1 VDTLCPSRSHAA
13 AASQAPH
20 LQVESLTV
28 ERGGRVLVRDLNLEV
43 PRGRFVAVIGP
54 SGAGKSTLLETLAG
68 MRPHHPGAITY
79 RCERQCLHAPCDFR
93 SRIGL
98 VFQQLH
104 LARNASAL
112 QNVLAGALPRHPWWR
127 TLAGFPA
134 SERSYAHRCLDSLG
148 LGPLRYR
155 LVRRLSGG
163 EQQRVAI
170 ARALV
175 QEPELILADEPVS
188 HLDTSLAERVLALLK
203 DETRRNARTVLCVL
217 HDLSLVDR
225 FADAVLSLTAGP
237 RAGWQ
242 WAPGHS

>member
-1 VDTLCPSRSHAA
+1 LQTHCETQHGIHELD
-13 AASQAPH
+13 APH
-20 LQVESLTV
+20 LHVEGLTV
-28 ERGGRVLVRDLNLEV
+28 ERGGRVLVRELNLAV

-68 MRPHHPGAITY
+68 MRPHDPGSITY
-79 RCERQCLHAPCDFR
+79 RCQQHCLHAPIDFR

-112 QNVLAGALPRHPWWR
+112 QNVLAGALSRHPWWR

-134 SERSYAHRCLDSLG
+134 SERMRAHHCLNALG
-148 LGPLRYR
+148 LGQHGNC

-163 EQQRVAI
+163 EQQRVAV

-188 HLDTSLAERVLALLK
+188 HLDTSLAKRVLAMLK
-203 DETRRNARTVLCVL
+203 EETRRSARTVLCVL
-217 HDLSLVDR
+217 HDLSLVEH
-225 FADAVLSLTAGP
+225 FADAVLSLSAEKRG
-237 RAGWQ
+237 GWQ
-242 WAPGHS
+242 WQPSHS